1 MAIKLINLV
10 FPVCLF
16 AVLASA
22 QEPSHWTLSTDK
34 VSGQLKAGGSINAQ
48 LKADLDEGWHL
59 YALDQP
65 LGGPI
70 PTTIKISDGSP
81 FVLDGEITS
90 PKPTIRPDQNFVV
103 DGKPIDTK
111 FFERS
116 VTFGISAKA
125 NADTSVDAFGVS
137 VRFQLCNDKF
147 CLPPKTLKITTA
159 GVEAVKKSTQAASA
173 DQKVKSEILT
183 TQRADDSIWGFI

>member
-1 MAIKLINLV
+1 MALKSINLAFLIFV
-10 FPVCLF
+10 FALLS
-16 AVLASA
+16 AA
-22 QEPSHWTLSTDK
+22 QEPSHWTLSIDK
-34 VSGQLKAGGSINAQ
+34 QVGQLKAGESIKAQ

-65 LGGPI
+65 IGGPI
-70 PTTIKISDGSP
+70 PTSIKITDGSP

-90 PKPTIRPDQNFVV
+90 PKPVVRPDQNFVV

-116 VTFGISAKA
+116 VTFGITSKA
-125 NADTSVDAFGVS
+125 NADTSADAFGVS

-159 GVEAVKKSTQAASA
+159 GVEA
-173 DQKVKSEILT
+173 
-183 TQRADDSIWGFI
+183 